1 MTSTSLIILIIFI
14 GVCLFIIWKVL
25 KPYFIKYDTTV
36 LFTGGL
42 GSGKTLH
49 AVKTAIVLIRK
60 QRFYKY
66 KVPNFV
72 ERRIKRPWRYFFNIL
87 KARHKAEYIK
97 ATWKIRK
104 EHHAYNQFND
114 DNNNRYFIKID
125 KKTKDI
131 KKIKY
136 WRHQKYRTK
145 PMLYSNIPIHF
156 KSRLLSRKR
165 EWAKIITPS
174 HIFLLKKARLYSV
187 IVIDEFPQFI
197 NQFEWDEELIQDNAN
212 EFITFFRH
220 YIQGFLVCTAQ
231 SESDIVVQ
239 FRRKLNQAI
248 WCFDFK
254 KHLFGLFYT
263 VNMCDVMLSEN
274 MSTMT
279 QPQIEENTKIKY
291 GLFPPRKTY
300 DTHCYSP
307 RYDQVLDKNIQDEEE
322 HKKLKTNRILRAKYY
337 LSPLDKTTTQAQKEK
352 MLKEVKKLERD

>member
-1 MTSTSLIILIIFI
+1 MNSTSLIILIIFVGI
-14 GVCLFIIWKVL
+14 CLFICWKVL

-66 KVPNFV
+66 KLPNFA
-72 ERRIKRPWRYFFNIL
+72 ERRIKRPF
-87 KARHKAEYIK
+87 
-97 ATWKIRK
+97 
-104 EHHAYNQFND
+104 
-114 DNNNRYFIKID
+114 RYFINICKSKHKFKYLKNTWHLRKTLNEYNNFND
-125 KKTKDI
+125 EQANYYFTKTKKGQLKI
-131 KKIKY
+131 IKY
-136 WRHQKYRTK
+136 WKNKPYRQK

-220 YIQGFLVCTAQ
+220 YIQGYLCVTAQ

-263 VNMCDVMLSEN
+263 VNMCDIMLSEN
-274 MSTMT
+274 ASTMT

-307 RYDQVLDKNIQDEEE
+307 RYNEILNKDTTNEEE
-322 HKKLKTNRILRAKYY
+322 FNKLKTNRILRAKYY
-337 LSPLDKTTTQAQKEK
+337 LSPLDRTTTKKQKEK
-352 MLKEVKKLERD
+352 MQEEVKKLERD

>member
-1 MTSTSLIILIIFI
+1 MTSTALIILIIFI
-14 GVCLFIIWKVL
+14 GVCLFLIYKIL

-66 KVPNFV
+66 KIPNWV
-72 ERRIKRPWRYFFNIL
+72 ERRIKRPFRYLFNYL
-87 KARHKAEYIK
+87 KARHKHEYLK

-104 EHHAYNQFND
+104 NANEYNQFND
-114 DNNNRYFIKID
+114 DNNNKYFIKVD
-125 KKTKDI
+125 KKTKEI
-131 KKIKY
+131 KHIKY
-136 WRHQKYRTK
+136 FRHQKYRTK
-145 PMLYSNIPIHF
+145 PMLYSNIPIHY
-156 KSRLLSRKR
+156 KSHIFSHKR
-165 EWAKIITPS
+165 EWAKLITPS
-174 HIFLLKKARLYSV
+174 HLFLLKKCRLYSV

-197 NQFEWDEELIQDNAN
+197 NQFMWDEELIQDNAN
-212 EFITFFRH
+212 EYITFFRH
-220 YIQGFLVCTAQ
+220 YIQGYLCITAQ

-279 QPQIEENTKIKY
+279 QPQIEENTKIHY

-307 RYDQVLDKNIQDEEE
+307 RYNEILDKNITNEEE
-322 HKKLKTNRILRAKYY
+322 FTNIKTNRVLRAKYY
-337 LSPLDKTTTQAQKEK
+337 LSPLDKSTTIKQKQK
-352 MLKEVKKLERD
+352 MLEETKKLERD